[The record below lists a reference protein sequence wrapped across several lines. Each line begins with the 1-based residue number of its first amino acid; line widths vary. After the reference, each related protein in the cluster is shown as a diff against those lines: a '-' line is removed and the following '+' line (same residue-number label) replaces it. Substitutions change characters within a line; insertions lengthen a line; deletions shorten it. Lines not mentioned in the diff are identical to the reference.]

1 MAQLDKCVA
10 CKKAAPEAP
19 STTGSDASRSLQVCS
34 KCRGVAYCS
43 RECQIKHWPSHKS
56 QCPILALSNKMSST
70 TVSLK
75 PKTKSTTPAT
85 NPIADPWSS
94 FKPFLDSI
102 STELCWVLSL
112 PHVPHV
118 HDPIPST
125 RQVAWYHLHFSLNPS
140 KEVHADPKAGT
151 TTLKNSRRRFVLK
164 LGQRTSPPSFLD
176 WIRSEPS
183 HTDQSQIVQQ
193 YQKQLSSLVEADR
206 TVFEKGG
213 KLENQ
218 SLRRVICTAEDVNR
232 RFIGLSIQAL
242 GSHTVTRSA
251 LDPLNEDL
259 DWLGPLSRILETI
272 EPCDG
277 SESSAS
283 GKGATKS
290 SPGEEGSTKLLEK
303 IVRELMKD
311 EGWAERS
318 LKSWKE
324 GDKKENELLHA
335 ALLKRGIKEQV
346 LVGGRLGKGYYYAVP
361 VSEFPTKCS
370 CGRIHRPEE
379 HYLDEEEEEEE
390 EEYELDSD
398 EDGCTPTYY
407 NTHFGHSHDDDAD
420 DHSHSDSHSHSH

>member
-1 MAQLDKCVA
+1 MAQLNKCAA
-10 CKKAAPEAP
+10 CGKTAPEAP
-19 STTGSDASRSLQVCS
+19 STTGSDSSRSLQVCS

-43 RECQIKHWPSHKS
+43 RECQVGSRVNHQVMARTGISRTPRTLFQIKHWPSHKS

-70 TVSLK
+70 TVSPK
-75 PKTKSTTPAT
+75 PQVKSTTPVI

-112 PHVPHV
+112 PYVPHV

-140 KEVHADPKAGT
+140 REVHTDPKAGT
-151 TTLKNSRRRFVLK
+151 PTSQNSRRQFVLK
-164 LGQRTSPPSFLD
+164 LGQRTSLPTFLD

-183 HTDQSQIVQQ
+183 HTDQPQIVEQ
-193 YQKQLSSLVEADR
+193 YHKQLSSLVEADR
-206 TVFEKGG
+206 TVFEKDG

-232 RFIGLSIQAL
+232 RFVGLSIQAL

-259 DWLGPLSRILETI
+259 DWVGPLSRILETI
-272 EPCDG
+272 EPGDV
-277 SESSAS
+277 SEESAS
-283 GKGATKS
+283 GNGATKS
-290 SPGEEGSTKLLEK
+290 SPGEKGSTKLLEK
-303 IVRELMKD
+303 VVRELMKD

-324 GDKKENELLHA
+324 GDKKENHFLHA

-361 VSEFPTKCS
+361 VSVPNQMLMRTIS
-370 CGRIHRPEE
+370 
-379 HYLDEEEEEEE
+379 
-390 EEYELDSD
+390 S
-398 EDGCTPTYY
+398 T
-407 NTHFGHSHDDDAD
+407 
-420 DHSHSDSHSHSH
+420 